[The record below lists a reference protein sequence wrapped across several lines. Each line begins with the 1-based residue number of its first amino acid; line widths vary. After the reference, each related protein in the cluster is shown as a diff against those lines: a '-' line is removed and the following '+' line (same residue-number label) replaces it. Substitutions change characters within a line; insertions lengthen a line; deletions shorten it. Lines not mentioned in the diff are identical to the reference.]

1 MGEIHLHSSRENCVR
16 RRSLA
21 SVAAARA
28 ACGGSAA
35 GEEVS
40 AGEAV
45 CDDVLAA
52 WTDEVDDVRERAQ
65 LVTDEFWE
73 TYSVV
78 HGQVVEATTQ
88 LCDRADEAD

>member
-45 CDDVLAA
+45 CDDVLA